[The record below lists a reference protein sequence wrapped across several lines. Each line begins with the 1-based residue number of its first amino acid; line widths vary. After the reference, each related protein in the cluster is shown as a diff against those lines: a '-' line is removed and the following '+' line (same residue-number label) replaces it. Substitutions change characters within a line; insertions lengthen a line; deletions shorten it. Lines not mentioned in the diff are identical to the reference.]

1 MKLKLYESICDAVT
15 YFFVFTMM
23 LFYFMIRFWDSNCK
37 KINQTKIMDVIQD

>member
-1 MKLKLYESICDAVT
+1 MNLYVMLLLIFC
-15 YFFVFTMM
+15 VFTMM